1 MISVQYWYLSKKITP
16 NWSYLFEFKISR
28 SLAKLYHIV
37 AHVNYSI
44 SALCSNVVFIII
56 THRITKIYRSPFL
69 KILKMM
75 KYKCN

>member
-1 MISVQYWYLSKKITP
+1 M
-16 NWSYLFEFKISR
+16 
-28 SLAKLYHIV
+28 YHIV

-44 SALCSNVVFIII
+44 SVLCSNVVFIII

-75 KYKCN
+75 KYKLVQLEIGYQLRLFFFDIYIVKVSVDG